1 MDQAGRL
8 WSVVEPYLAAES
20 VELDD
25 IEIVGRDRGRIV
37 RIVVDA
43 PDSLGVDQIADLSRG
58 LSRLFDQHDLI
69 PGAYTLEVTSPGL
82 ERKLRRPQHYRKSLG
97 RDVTVKTQ
105 KPVDGSRRH
114 RGALVRAD
122 DRSFVIDTEGGKRH
136 IDYDDVASARTVFE
150 WGAKARQ
157 NS

>member
-1 MDQAGRL
+1 MDQAERL
-8 WSVVEPYLAAES
+8 WSVVEPYTAAED

-43 PDSLGVDQIADLSRG
+43 SDPLGVDQIADLSRG
-58 LSRLFDQHDLI
+58 LSRLLDQHDLI
-69 PGAYTLEVTSPGL
+69 SGAYTLEVTSPGL

-97 RDVTVKTQ
+97 RTITVKTRT
-105 KPVDGSRRH
+105 PVDGSRNH
-114 RGALVRAD
+114 RGELVRAD
-122 DRSFVIDTEGGKRH
+122 ERGFVIDVEGPERSIG
-136 IDYDDVASARTVFE
+136 YDDVASGRTVFV